1 MIKRLL
7 HKLQYIFAGL
17 YISFVMGIPLR
28 DAMQSAKEAEEVTKD
43 L

>member
-1 MIKRLL
+1 MLKRFI
-7 HKLQYIFAGL
+7 HKIQYFFAGL

-28 DAMQSAKEAEEVTKD
+28 EAMQSAKEAEEVTKD